1 MNRDQLRSLAR
12 ELKGLGVKEAFGYGL
27 STDLSKSELEADLQ
41 DCVREI
47 HVAGR
52 AVEFE
57 KKLTKGQAREAWNEL
72 SSAMKAL
79 KEEEGTPKK
88 TMFKFLDGLRESEA
102 INMFGA
108 APHLA
113 EAFNLDK
120 KESRAVL
127 KEWMETFSERHKEES
142 TKESR
147 TAAARVVGVA
157 KPEPE
162 EEEPKEITI
171 EEALVEEKVEPKIDL
186 NDHSDAERAVAK
198 AHEEKPKRAKAN
210 RIHEDM
216 TICIV
221 EEKAPKR
228 PGTIA
233 WANFEQY
240 RKHPIVKDFLE
251 KSGVDRPRAALAFDR
266 YHGRVI
272 LK

>member
-52 AVEFE
+52 AAEFE

-72 SSAMKAL
+72 SSEMKAL
-79 KEEEGTPKK
+79 KAESPK
-88 TMFKFLDGLRESEA
+88 L
-102 INMFGA
+102 
-108 APHLA
+108 
-113 EAFNLDK
+113 
-120 KESRAVL
+120 
-127 KEWMETFSERHKEES
+127 ES

-147 TAAARVVGVA
+147 AAAARVLGVA
-157 KPEPE
+157 RPEPE
-162 EEEPKEITI
+162 EEEDEPKEITV
-171 EEALVEEKVEPKIDL
+171 EEALEDEYRNEVPPEP
-186 NDHSDAERAVAK
+186 VA
-198 AHEEKPKRAKAN
+198 EEKPKRAKAC
-210 RIHEDM
+210 RITEDM
-216 TICIV
+216 TISIV
-221 EEKAPKR
+221 EAKAPKR
-228 PGTIA
+228 EGTIA

-240 RKHPIVKDFLE
+240 RKHPLVKDFLE

-266 YHGRVI
+266 YHGRIV

>member
-41 DCVREI
+41 DCIREI

-72 SSAMKAL
+72 SSEMKAL
-79 KEEEGTPKK
+79 KEDDGPSKDE
-88 TMFKFLDGLRESEA
+88 MFKFLDELRNSGA
-102 INMFGA
+102 TNMFGA

-113 EAFNLDK
+113 EAFGLDK
-120 KESRAVL
+120 GESRKIL
-127 KEWMETFSERHKEES
+127 KEWMETFSERHK
-142 TKESR
+142 
-147 TAAARVVGVA
+147 
-157 KPEPE
+157 PEPE
-162 EEEPKEITI
+162 EEEDEPVK
-171 EEALVEEKVEPKIDL
+171 PKIDL
-186 NDHSDAERAVAK
+186 NDHSDAERAAAR
-198 AHEEKPKRAKAN
+198 AHEDGIEGLTLPESITAEKPKRAKAN

-228 PGTIA
+228 EGTIA

-240 RKHPIVKDFLE
+240 RKHPLVKDFLE

>member
-52 AVEFE
+52 AAEFE

-72 SSAMKAL
+72 SSEMKAL
-79 KEEEGTPKK
+79 KAEDPK
-88 TMFKFLDGLRESEA
+88 L
-102 INMFGA
+102 
-108 APHLA
+108 
-113 EAFNLDK
+113 
-120 KESRAVL
+120 
-127 KEWMETFSERHKEES
+127 ES

-147 TAAARVVGVA
+147 VAAARVLGVA
-157 KPEPE
+157 RPEPE
-162 EEEPKEITI
+162 EEEDEPEEITV
-171 EEALVEEKVEPKIDL
+171 EEALEDECRNEGPQEPP
-186 NDHSDAERAVAK
+186 VA
-198 AHEEKPKRAKAN
+198 EEKPKRPKAC
-210 RIHEDM
+210 RITEDM

-228 PGTIA
+228 QGTIA

-240 RKHPIVKDFLE
+240 RKHPLVKDFLE

>member
-52 AVEFE
+52 AAEFE

-72 SSAMKAL
+72 SSEMKAL
-79 KEEEGTPKK
+79 KAESPK
-88 TMFKFLDGLRESEA
+88 L
-102 INMFGA
+102 
-108 APHLA
+108 
-113 EAFNLDK
+113 
-120 KESRAVL
+120 
-127 KEWMETFSERHKEES
+127 ES

-147 TAAARVVGVA
+147 AAAARVLGVA
-157 KPEPE
+157 RPEPE
-162 EEEPKEITI
+162 EEEDEPKEITV
-171 EEALVEEKVEPKIDL
+171 EEALEDEYRNEVPPEP
-186 NDHSDAERAVAK
+186 VA
-198 AHEEKPKRAKAN
+198 EEKPKRAKAC
-210 RIHEDM
+210 RITEDM
-216 TICIV
+216 TISIV
-221 EEKAPKR
+221 EAKAPKR
-228 PGTIA
+228 EGTIA

-240 RKHPIVKDFLE
+240 RKHPLVKDFLE

-266 YHGRVI
+266 FHGRII